1 MSDVN
6 ISYKGTSIA
15 TMDAS
20 GTKTLQTSGKYCEG
34 DITVS
39 YTKPAGEVVA
49 CQIIEF
55 TLATHSS
62 ANVTIGTLS
71 DEAYSHID
79 DDNFCVAMINTTLDR
94 VVAYDD
100 YRLLACNAQNAP
112 AQGNYPIYGC
122 GNRKT
127 GATAVQ
133 NQPCYYKPNDTT
145 NATGIGGLGKFWH
158 SGKTLYYKSASYYL
172 GAGTYRV
179 VITW

>member
-49 CQIIEF
+49 CQIMEV
-55 TLATHSS
+55 TLATHS
-62 ANVTIGTLS
+62 AQNVALGTLS
-71 DEAYSHID
+71 DEAYAHID
-79 DDNFCVAMINTTLDR
+79 DDNFAVSLVNTTPES
-94 VVAYDD
+94 VVEDDD
-100 YRLLACNAQNAP
+100 YRVIACNAQNAP
-112 AQGNYPIYGC
+112 AQGSYPVYGC
-122 GNRKT
+122 GNRKS
-127 GATAVQ
+127 GATLVQ
-133 NQPCYYKPNDTT
+133 NLPCYYPPKDTT
-145 NATGIGGLGKFWH
+145 NTTGLGGVGKFWH
-158 SGKTLYYKSASYYL
+158 SGKTLYYKSNGYYL

>member
-6 ISYKGTSIA
+6 ISYKGSPIA

-39 YTKPAGEVVA
+39 YTKPAGVVVA

-55 TLATHSS
+55 TLPAQSS
-62 ANVTIGTLS
+62 TNVTIGTLS

-79 DDNFCVAMINTTLDR
+79 DDNFSVTMLNTTPSDI
-94 VVAYDD
+94 AANSD
-100 YRLLACNAQNAP
+100 YMAIASNNPGLP
-112 AQGNYPIYGC
+112 AAGNYVVYGDGLRKTSSSVGRQPIYYPP
-122 GNRKT
+122 K
-127 GATAVQ
+127 
-133 NQPCYYKPNDTT
+133 DTT
-145 NATGIGGLGKFWH
+145 NATSLGGLGKFWH
-158 SGKTLYYKSASYYL
+158 DGKTLYYKSSSYYL